1 MTTNSNWTECKN
13 FRYKGQTSFDRPD
26 GHPRVF
32 RIKNMLLREN
42 LLRLTKIFGS
52 KAVAIMHANENQKRG
67 DIHGHTLACLE
78 NKLT

>member
-1 MTTNSNWTECKN
+1 MTTNNAWDECKN

-32 RIKNMLLREN
+32 RIKNMILRDMMRKTN
-42 LLRLTKIFGS
+42 IFGS
-52 KAVAIMHANENQKRG
+52 EAVAIMHANENQKRG
-67 DIHGHTLACLE
+67 DIHGHTLACLK